1 MKVRFLDEWGSKIE
15 ISGEINSSFTIG
27 QNKTVTFAK
36 NATFQGKE
44 LNDYRQMPVGS
55 SSV

>member
-36 NATFQGKE
+36 NATFLVCIKT
-44 LNDYRQMPVGS
+44 LVFKFMK
-55 SSV
+55 